1 MALLR
6 NAADEASR
14 ASLAYFDI
22 VALGAATSADLAALR
37 AFSVA
42 PPAHEEDGV
51 KKRKKRNVKPKDPDA
66 PKKPSTPYFLFC
78 SAGRETVKKDLG
90 GTPTFKEVQDELK
103 NRWEA
108 TPDKQVRTIARFEE
122 AMLTCC

>member
-1 MALLR
+1 MAMLR

-14 ASLAYFDI
+14 ASMAYFDI
-22 VALGAATSADLAALR
+22 VTLGATHGIDIAALR

-42 PPAHEEDGV
+42 PHEEIDGR
-51 KKRKKRNVKPKDPDA
+51 KRRKKREVKLKDPNA

-90 GTPTFKEVQDELK
+90 GNATFKEVQDELK
-103 NRWEA
+103 NRWEVLD
-108 TPDKQVRTIARFEE
+108 DKQVRYTGIGVADNN
-122 AMLTCC
+122 

>member
-22 VALGAATSADLAALR
+22 VALGAATTADLTALR

-42 PPAHEEDGV
+42 PGHEEDGV

-90 GTPTFKEVQDELK
+90 GTPSFKEVQDELK

-108 TPDKQVRTIARFEE
+108 TQDKQVRTIARFGE
-122 AMLTCC
+122 ATLTCC